1 MAWRILMLVLLCGW
15 VNASRAEAG
24 KVIFVMGE
32 ATAKSAEGLVVPV
45 SRGLLVEPG
54 QTLETGDGKVQI
66 RFTDGGM
73 VAMPA
78 HSVFRVD
85 QYQYQGVADGSERGF
100 FSLVKG
106 GLRVISG
113 AIGKLHKQHY
123 KVDTPT
129 ATVGIRGTHYQLR
142 YCDGDCLASGG
153 RLEKNGLYASVSRGA
168 INLKN
173 DAGNLDLAAGKVA
186 YVADRMTAPQR
197 IRHMP
202 QGLAMGDRA
211 QHDGEDGAEEG
222 RAEAGVEQ
230 SEDAM
235 RALAGLTS
243 VTENLAG
250 MREEGEGFLAGAGGY
265 QAGDNVFNV
274 DGRYVVANLKDIE
287 GGAASDYSR
296 GSALGTLAEIEKNV
310 AAYVDGTGAI
320 RVVTNAEG
328 SASNNTTAISDVY
341 QDGELFLA
349 RWSGPGQVG
358 GAMNAPLQGN
368 QSVHWL
374 LVKPYESP
382 LPTSGSATFDMV
394 AATRTTSS
402 DPASAMGTLNSAV
415 VTVHFG
421 GTGLYGG
428 KPYAHY
434 ELAANVFQATGDAG
448 IDVIGDFET
457 GNYGTAPGIV
467 TGAMCTA
474 ACQAYVHGLFGGNG
488 VARGGMAVPSS
499 LGLLYEIRN
508 GTTSAYHGAAGLKL
522 R

>member
-1 MAWRILMLVLLCGW
+1 MLVLLCGW
-15 VNASRAEAG
+15 MNASRAEAG
-24 KVIFVMGE
+24 KVIFVAGA
-32 ATAKSAEGLVVPV
+32 ATATSADGSVVSVRP
-45 SRGLLVEPG
+45 GLLVETG

-66 RFTDGGM
+66 RFTDNGM
-73 VAMPA
+73 VALPP

-85 QYQYQGVADGSERGF
+85 QYQYQGTTDGSERGF

-106 GLRVISG
+106 GLRVVSG
-113 AIGKLHKQHY
+113 VIGKQHRQNY
-123 KVDTPT
+123 KVNTPS

-142 YCDGDCLASGG
+142 YCDGDCLKGGG

-168 INLKN
+168 INLAN
-173 DAGNLDLAAGKVA
+173 DAGNLDVGAGKVA

-197 IRHMP
+197 IQHMP
-202 QGLAMGDRA
+202 QVLAMGDKA
-211 QHDGEDGAEEG
+211 QQDSEDNAAEG

-250 MREEGEGFLAGAGGY
+250 MREEGEGFLSGTGGY
-265 QAGDNVFNV
+265 QAGENVFKV
-274 DGRYVVANLKDIE
+274 DGRYVVANLNDIE

-296 GSALGTLAEIEKNV
+296 SSALGTLAEIEKNV

-394 AATRTTSS
+394 AATRPTSS
-402 DPASAMGTLNSAV
+402 DPASAVGMLNSAV
-415 VTVHFG
+415 VTVNFG

-434 ELAANVFQATGDAG
+434 DLTANVFHATGDAG

-457 GNYGTAPGIV
+457 GNHGTTPGTV

-474 ACQAYVHGLFGGNG
+474 TCQAYVHGLFAGSG
-488 VARGGMAVPSS
+488 VARGGITVPSS